1 MCSALRQEHRRIDF
15 FEKSARHYDL
25 LLGLLTF
32 GQYSVFLKRAV
43 DMLAPERGEKIL
55 DLCSGTGRVA
65 SWIAQSVGKE
75 GEVVGMDISKGMI
88 EVSTNRCKGLGNVVF
103 LQKDVT
109 ASWEYQNYFNGI
121 LASFAI
127 HELPGSKRLGI
138 LNEAYLALKEK
149 GRMVIAD
156 FNPQAS
162 RRTKT
167 IPLIFFKL
175 FEKENLNFFS
185 FDQNEMLRKVGFK
198 KIRTFLV
205 LSNILQITVA
215 FKI

>member
-1 MCSALRQEHRRIDF
+1 LIKRRSDL
-15 FEKSARHYDL
+15 FEKSARHYDVFL
-25 LLGLLTF
+25 DLLTF
-32 GQYSVFLKRAV
+32 GQYAVFLKRAV
-43 DMLAPERGEKIL
+43 EMLAPERGEKIL

-88 EVSTNRCKGLGNVVF
+88 EVATNRCKGLGNVFF

-109 ASWEYQNYFNGI
+109 TSWEYQNYFNGI
-121 LASFAI
+121 FTSFAI
-127 HELPGSKRLGI
+127 HELPGSKRLEI
-138 LNEAYLALKEK
+138 LKESHLALKEK
-149 GRMVIAD
+149 GRVVIGD
-156 FNPQAS
+156 FNPQVFGKG
-162 RRTKT
+162 KT
-167 IPLIFFKL
+167 ISLIFFKL

-185 FDQNEMLRKVGFK
+185 FDQNEILREVGFK
-198 KIRTFLV
+198 KIRTFPV

>member
-1 MCSALRQEHRRIDF
+1 MCSALRQEHPRIDF
-15 FEKSARHYDL
+15 FERSARHYDL
-25 LLGLLTF
+25 LLDLLTF
-32 GQYSVFLKRAV
+32 GQYAAFLKRAV
-43 DMLAPERGEKIL
+43 EMLAPGRGEKVL

-88 EVSTNRCKGLGNVVF
+88 EVATNRCKRLRNVVF

-109 ASWEYQNYFNGI
+109 RSWEYQNYFNGI
-121 LASFAI
+121 FASFAI
-127 HELPGSKRLGI
+127 HELPGSKRLEI
-138 LNEAYLALKEK
+138 FKESYLALKEK
-149 GRMVIAD
+149 GRVVIGD
-156 FNPQAS
+156 FNPQVS
-162 RRTKT
+162 GKRRTISLT
-167 IPLIFFKL
+167 FFKL
-175 FEKENLNFFS
+175 FERENLNFFS
-185 FDQNEMLRKVGFK
+185 FDQNEMLREVGFK